1 MKIIFAVLIIFLS
14 SSVAWAEDI
23 NLPKQEIQF
32 VYINGS
38 NNNDEKMKN
47 WFFEGIQKTHPEMLN
62 AFYGSPFIQEH
73 FFKQGKYTLSKSP
86 ETFFW
91 GDKSQ
96 KEIQALNSKLNFT
109 QIFSPKFAQTVRVL
123 LAHCLHDAIW
133 VSHYRNMHPLIEDL
147 HSQVLND
154 YSKNKQVVLFGY
166 SAGAFVSYEYMFNK
180 LPYLNPVDYYN
191 RTIISDDFKN
201 FVKKTEVQNT
211 CIDALITSKLAIY
224 SADGYLVPN
233 MNEAYSKNVYKNL
246 NSYTNAV
253 CTPHGALKG
262 IINYASPLVLFYSD
276 ISNPAYPLTY
286 YNKMLYKYL
295 LENDMFW
302 ITFNYADDP
311 LGYPTSKN
319 VSFDDI
325 KNRIDVEIAP
335 QGGFLYSKSDVKS
348 SKTFI
353 GAHTSY
359 WSSAKK
365 FAKSVAKAYEQG
377 YNLYNK

>member
-1 MKIIFAVLIIFLS
+1 MKIIFAVLIILLNF
-14 SSVAWAEDI
+14 SVAFAEDVK
-23 NLPKQEIQF
+23 LQKQEIQF

-47 WFFEGIQKTHPEMLN
+47 WFFDGIQKAHPEMLN
-62 AFYGSPFIQEH
+62 AFYASPFIQEH
-73 FFKQGKYTLSKSP
+73 FLKQGKYTLSKSP

-133 VSHYRNMHPLIEDL
+133 VSHYRNMHPVIEDL
-147 HSQVLND
+147 HAQVLND
-154 YSKNKQVVLFGY
+154 YLKNKQVVLFGY

-180 LPYLNPVDYYN
+180 LPYLNPIDYYN
-191 RTIISDDFKN
+191 RTTISEDFKN
-201 FVKKTEVQNT
+201 FVQKTEVQNT

-233 MNEAYSKNVYKNL
+233 MNETYSKNVYKNL

-253 CTPHGALKG
+253 CTPQGALKG
-262 IINYASPLVLFYSD
+262 IVNYASPLVLFYSD

-311 LGYPTSKN
+311 LGYPTSRN
-319 VSFDDI
+319 VSYKDI
-325 KNRIDVEIAP
+325 KDRVDIEITP

-359 WSSAKK
+359 WASSKK
-365 FAKSVAKAYEQG
+365 FAKAVAKAYEQG